1 MGAWNAP
8 TKKEKQFKNNI
19 NMSKKNTTEENV
31 ISIYVN
37 GIEFKYIP
45 MYNVIGVEN
54 DKMNICISNV
64 RTRKE
69 AVTAAEWALK
79 GGYTDFQAP
88 NYVLQSLLTHLIKE
102 DGECIYLDEDDY
114 GWPTKYYVTAEY
126 KVTKA

>member
-1 MGAWNAP
+1 MNMR
-8 TKKEKQFKNNI
+8 KNNTI
-19 NMSKKNTTEENV
+19 EENV

-54 DKMNICISNV
+54 NKMNICISNV
-64 RTRKE
+64 RTRKD

-79 GGYTDFQAP
+79 GGYTDFQGP
-88 NYVLQSLLTHLIKE
+88 DYLLQSRLTHLLKE
-102 DGECIYLDEDDY
+102 DGECIFLDEDDY

-126 KVTKA
+126 KVKKA

>member
-1 MGAWNAP
+1 
-8 TKKEKQFKNNI
+8 
-19 NMSKKNTTEENV
+19 MSKNNTTEENV

-69 AVTAAEWALK
+69 AITAAEWALK
-79 GGYTDFQAP
+79 GGYTDFQGP
-88 NYVLQSLLTHLIKE
+88 DYLLQSLLTHLLKE
-102 DGECIYLDEDDY
+102 DGECILLDEDDY

-126 KVTKA
+126 KVAKA

>member
-1 MGAWNAP
+1 MSN
-8 TKKEKQFKNNI
+8 FKNTI
-19 NMSKKNTTEENV
+19 EENV

-45 MYNVIGVEN
+45 IYNVIGVEN

-88 NYVLQSLLTHLIKE
+88 NYVLQNLLTHLLKE
-102 DGECIYLDEDDY
+102 DGECIFLDEDDY

-126 KVTKA
+126 KVKKA

>member
-1 MGAWNAP
+1 MNRLKNKKRKITIK
-8 TKKEKQFKNNI
+8 TKKIMRKNNTI
-19 NMSKKNTTEENV
+19 EENV

-37 GIEFKYIP
+37 GIEFEYIP
-45 MYNVIGVEN
+45 MYNVIGIEN

-79 GGYTDFQAP
+79 GGYTDFQGP
-88 NYVLQSLLTHLIKE
+88 DYLLQSLLTHLLKE
-102 DGECIYLDEDDY
+102 DGECIFLDEDDY

-126 KVTKA
+126 KVKKA